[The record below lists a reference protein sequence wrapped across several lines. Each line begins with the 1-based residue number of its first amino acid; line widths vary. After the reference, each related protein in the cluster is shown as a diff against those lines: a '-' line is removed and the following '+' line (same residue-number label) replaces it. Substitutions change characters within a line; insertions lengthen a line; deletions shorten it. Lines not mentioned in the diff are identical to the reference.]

1 MRPQRTRTRTRTRT
15 AAVAVVTCGALYACT
30 IVNGL
35 EVPKRSDGGVAPPRD
50 ASPSA
55 DACVVPDAGPV
66 RDSGTVVPG
75 GPPIDGVYAVR
86 KITFG
91 TGTFDASNSSICPR
105 ISPTCRRPNGVQ
117 IQPATSECANSA
129 GAAISLLS
137 TSYSVESRYNY
148 LTSAGKAGALFRI
161 QRAVGTDRAG
171 ISFYPSPGREVCG
184 KDVAPVW
191 NGRDVW
197 DIDAAALSD
206 KASKISTYFT
216 QTTLSPTAQSLTVQL
231 PGLALR
237 ASSEFTLRLD
247 NPTLTFRLVNG
258 EPVEAL
264 VIGRWSAEDSYRA
277 VRTLLIGDDKH
288 PLCKDPILDPQARK
302 FLCESRDITASGTPA
317 GQNCDAISMAIDLEL
332 APALL
337 GDAQTLKVPPDPCA
351 DAPAP
356 SPSCP

>member
-1 MRPQRTRTRTRTRT
+1 MRRWRARNVVV
-15 AAVAVVTCGALYACT
+15 AAGTCGTLYACT

-35 EVPKRSDGGVAPPRD
+35 EVPKRTDAGVVTPGRDGGPT
-50 ASPSA
+50 A
-55 DACVVPDAGPV
+55 DACVVPDAGGV
-66 RDSGTVVPG
+66 RDSGTIVPG

-91 TGTFDASNSSICPR
+91 TGTFDTGNNTVCPR
-105 ISPTCRRPNGVQ
+105 IFQTCRRPNGVQ
-117 IQPATSECANSA
+117 VQPANNECANSG
-129 GAAISLLS
+129 GAAIALLA
-137 TSYSVESRYNY
+137 TSYSVEARYNF
-148 LTSAGKAGALFRI
+148 LTAAGKAGALFRV

-184 KDVAPVW
+184 KDVAPLW
-191 NGRDVW
+191 DGKDVW
-197 DIDAAALSD
+197 DIDGAALSD
-206 KASKISTYFT
+206 KSSKISSYFT

-264 VIGRWSAEDSYRA
+264 VIGRWPAEDSYRA
-277 VRTLLIGDDKH
+277 VRSLLIGDDKH
-288 PLCKDPILDPQARK
+288 PLCKDPVLDPQARK
-302 FLCESRDITASGTPA
+302 FLCDSRDIAASGTPA

-332 APALL
+332 APAQL
-337 GDAQTLKVPPDPCA
+337 GDVQTLKVPPDPCT

-356 SPSCP
+356 SPVCP